1 MAQTVFDPARL
12 SAATPFPGPRPKN
25 LGLGRE
31 TASPRRPPPARSG
44 RGTRTPS
51 DLIRRSTPRAPRLKR
66 PLGRDPPRTL
76 VHFLPPLLSLLH
88 PGPSERR
95 AERVTA
101 ASGAERLA
109 SAEDGGGTT
118 ELRSPE
124 LRAANAGTQ
133 LRRALLDGALRA
145 PRRPRADPHR
155 RRRRA
160 SDPAGNRPPRP
171 HGALE
176 GSVSPVR
183 GCEAARDQV
192 PCARSPSG
200 TAMAAAM
207 ARWWLRRPFR

>member
-1 MAQTVFDPARL
+1 M
-12 SAATPFPGPRPKN
+12 
-25 LGLGRE
+25 
-31 TASPRRPPPARSG
+31 RPPH
-44 RGTRTPS
+44 
-51 DLIRRSTPRAPRLKR
+51 LKR
-66 PLGRDPPRTL
+66 PLGRAPPSNPSS
-76 VHFLPPLLSLLH
+76 FLPPPSLSS
-88 PGPSERR
+88 PRGGERR
-95 AERVTA
+95 ERGKRRGTA
-101 ASGAERLA
+101 ASSAERLA
-109 SAEDGGGTT
+109 RTEEGGGTA

-124 LRAANAGTQ
+124 LRATNAGTQ

-192 PCARSPSG
+192 SCARSPSG
-200 TAMAAAM
+200 TAMAAAI
-207 ARWWLRRPFR
+207 ATVVA